1 MKETKFFS
9 GIVDFATAY
18 FVGHCSLLG
27 TAPFGTALLGAGS
40 ICGRNIWMMFTGLM
54 CTLLERK
61 AFLQAGSLLY
71 PCIWIIVMLTVRGRR
86 LQLLYPRTFLLSFLS
101 GLMAGAL
108 QVAAAFFLSHTIGI
122 WQGCAEGVLV
132 FSFMLAFSFAY
143 KQLRGVGTQIS
154 ADTQTQLACL
164 IFATTVFAGM
174 PVQMFGQI
182 EVFQTACIFSMFYV
196 SYRFGFTTG
205 IAWTAIA
212 GVVYALRLGEMK
224 ILAAWVFV
232 VVIADSVAE
241 FFHAGRYASLLVFS
255 AVYWGIGH
263 QWFPELLSEAGSK
276 AFVSA
281 VFLLVLTPAGIFTP
295 DGKGQNGEVAQG
307 TEWGR
312 LTLERVRR
320 FSAALRRI
328 DYTFAGTD
336 GQRIGFSEIS
346 AMLDDFAGELDCCVP
361 LRRDMET
368 MILAE
373 LGRVGIKVRSLTLLK
388 EKNGSYRLYADVC
401 VVRGRLIG
409 AETVRQIVST
419 QMGMP
424 FEIGEESRQ
433 LVGRNYDLIILEQK
447 PAFSIR
453 TAARRLACMEEV
465 VSGDNFYIGNLRNG
479 KTLVMIADGM
489 GNGPQA
495 AADSEQLLASV
506 EELVDTG
513 FDQEMAVR
521 LVNAYLSEQN
531 KGERFT
537 TLDMLLFDRYTGVGQ
552 LLKYG
557 AATTYVKRG
566 NWMECIKSTSLPVGV
581 MTDAGC
587 ECSLKKYYK
596 DDLLVMVSDGVLDSI
611 LFENKDD
618 YMNTLLG
625 KMGEEEPDEI
635 ADTIVGEI
643 RKVCGKRLK
652 DDATLV
658 VCRVMKNS

>member
-1 MKETKFFS
+1 
-9 GIVDFATAY
+9 
-18 FVGHCSLLG
+18 
-27 TAPFGTALLGAGS
+27 
-40 ICGRNIWMMFTGLM
+40 MMFAGLA
-54 CTLLERK
+54 CTLLEKK
-61 AFLQAGSLLY
+61 AFLNTEGFLY
-71 PCIWIIVMLTVRGRR
+71 LCIWIVTALVVRGRR
-86 LQLLYPRTFLLSFLS
+86 LQLLHPRTFLLSLLA
-101 GLMAGAL
+101 GLLTGTLQAGAAL
-108 QVAAAFFLSHTIGI
+108 FLPDTIGV
-122 WQGCAEGVLV
+122 WRGCAEGVLV
-132 FSFMLAFSFAY
+132 FSFMAAYSFAY
-143 KQLRGVGTQIS
+143 QRVAVGNALAS
-154 ADTQTQLACL
+154 EDTQTQLAYL
-164 IFATTVFAGM
+164 ILATTVFAGM
-174 PVQMFGQI
+174 PVQLLGQI
-182 EVFQTACIFSMFYV
+182 EVLQTACIFSMFYV

-205 IAWTAIA
+205 ISWTAIVGA
-212 GVVYALRLGEMK
+212 VCAIRLEEMK
-224 ILAAWVFV
+224 ILAAWVIV
-232 VVIADSVAE
+232 AVITDSVAE
-241 FFHAGRYASLLVFS
+241 FLHAGRYASLLVF
-255 AVYWGIGH
+255 AMGYWGIGY
-263 QWFPELLSEAGSK
+263 WLFPVMRSEAGSK

-281 VFLLVLTPAGIFTP
+281 VFLLLLTPGSAFIQSRQ
-295 DGKGQNGEVAQG
+295 GQHGEMAQG
-307 TEWGR
+307 TEWGK

-320 FSAALRRI
+320 FSAALKRI

-336 GQRIGFSEIS
+336 GQRIGFSQIGT
-346 AMLDDFAGELDCCVP
+346 MLDDFAEELDCCVP

-368 MILAE
+368 AVLAE
-373 LGRVGIKVRSLTLLK
+373 LGRIGIKVKSLTLLK
-388 EKNGSYRLYADVC
+388 ERNGSYRLYADVC
-401 VVRGRLIG
+401 VTRGRLIG
-409 AETVRQIVST
+409 ADAVRQIASKK
-419 QMGMP
+419 MGIP

-453 TAARRLACMEEV
+453 TAARRLACMEDT
-465 VSGDNFYIGNLRNG
+465 VSGDNFYIGNLKNG
-479 KTLVMIADGM
+479 KTLIMIADGM

-521 LVNAYLSEQN
+521 LVNAYLAEQN
-531 KGERFT
+531 KGEHFT

-557 AATTYVKRG
+557 AATTYVQRG

-581 MTDAGC
+581 VTDAGC

-596 DDLLVMVSDGVLDSI
+596 DDLIVMVSDGVLDSI

-625 KMGEEEPDEI
+625 KMGKEEPDDI

-658 VCRVMKNS
+658 VCRVMKNL

>member
-1 MKETKFFS
+1 M
-9 GIVDFATAY
+9 
-18 FVGHCSLLG
+18 
-27 TAPFGTALLGAGS
+27 
-40 ICGRNIWMMFTGLM
+40 
-54 CTLLERK
+54 
-61 AFLQAGSLLY
+61 
-71 PCIWIIVMLTVRGRR
+71 
-86 LQLLYPRTFLLSFLS
+86 
-101 GLMAGAL
+101 
-108 QVAAAFFLSHTIGI
+108 
-122 WQGCAEGVLV
+122 
-132 FSFMLAFSFAY
+132 
-143 KQLRGVGTQIS
+143 
-154 ADTQTQLACL
+154 
-164 IFATTVFAGM
+164 
-174 PVQMFGQI
+174 
-182 EVFQTACIFSMFYV
+182 
-196 SYRFGFTTG
+196 
-205 IAWTAIA
+205 
-212 GVVYALRLGEMK
+212 
-224 ILAAWVFV
+224 
-232 VVIADSVAE
+232 
-241 FFHAGRYASLLVFS
+241 
-255 AVYWGIGH
+255 
-263 QWFPELLSEAGSK
+263 
-276 AFVSA
+276 
-281 VFLLVLTPAGIFTP
+281 
-295 DGKGQNGEVAQG
+295 AQG

-409 AETVRQIVST
+409 AETVRQIVSK

>member
-1 MKETKFFS
+1 
-9 GIVDFATAY
+9 
-18 FVGHCSLLG
+18 
-27 TAPFGTALLGAGS
+27 
-40 ICGRNIWMMFTGLM
+40 
-54 CTLLERK
+54 
-61 AFLQAGSLLY
+61 
-71 PCIWIIVMLTVRGRR
+71 
-86 LQLLYPRTFLLSFLS
+86 
-101 GLMAGAL
+101 
-108 QVAAAFFLSHTIGI
+108 
-122 WQGCAEGVLV
+122 
-132 FSFMLAFSFAY
+132 
-143 KQLRGVGTQIS
+143 
-154 ADTQTQLACL
+154 
-164 IFATTVFAGM
+164 
-174 PVQMFGQI
+174 
-182 EVFQTACIFSMFYV
+182 
-196 SYRFGFTTG
+196 
-205 IAWTAIA
+205 
-212 GVVYALRLGEMK
+212 MK

-232 VVIADSVAE
+232 VVIADGVAE

-281 VFLLVLTPAGIFTP
+281 VFLLVLTPAGIFAP
-295 DGKGQNGEVAQG
+295 EGKGQNGEVAQG

-409 AETVRQIVST
+409 AETVRQIVSK